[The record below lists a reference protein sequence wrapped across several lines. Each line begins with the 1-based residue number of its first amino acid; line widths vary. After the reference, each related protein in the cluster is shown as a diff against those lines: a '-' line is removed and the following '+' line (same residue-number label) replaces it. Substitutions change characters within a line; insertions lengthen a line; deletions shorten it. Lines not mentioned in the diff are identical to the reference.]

1 MHRELSGVDEPFRPQ
16 SPLGL
21 YALTAV
27 VGGLLAADLGPPLA
41 AWLAGLAA
49 DLPTWN
55 RELFGYRYALL
66 AAVIGGARVLYNSL
80 ESLFDGRIGSDLALA
95 VACLAAILLR
105 EELVAAEVV
114 FIGLAGECLEAVT
127 FARTQRALGSLAE
140 LFPRRCWVLRDGQEV
155 RAFTTDLLPGDHVVV
170 KPGGRIPV
178 DGVVTDGRAAVDASA
193 LTGESLPV
201 DKGPGDAVLAGSI
214 VQGGSLIVEAKKLAK
229 ETVAGQVIELTGAAL
244 KNKAPLERHA
254 DRLARYFLPA
264 VLVLAFVTFLAN
276 IGFQFAGT
284 PPPGVPKP
292 SWAAAARVAA
302 YPALGVLVV
311 ACPCALILA
320 TPAAVI
326 AALGRLA
333 GTGVF
338 IKGGSALERLAGV
351 TAFAFDKTGTLTEGR
366 LEPGDI
372 LPLNGAT
379 ADEVLLAAAAAEAR
393 SEHPLA
399 RVVLAAAAA
408 RNLTPP
414 PAEAFEAFPGG
425 GVAATA
431 GGAAILVGTRRLL
444 AEKGITIPPE
454 ADAALRQLDESG
466 QSSLLVAR
474 DGVVVGAVGARDRV
488 RPEAAQVIAELRA
501 MGIQPV
507 ALLTGDR
514 TAVAKAVA
522 EQVAVTEVYAE
533 LLPGGKSDWVAA
545 GGIPGTSASVVGG
558 SSPPFPPREGG
569 PGGLGFPVGRS
580 GGSAGS
586 TATPSG
592 EGRTTRVAFVGD
604 GVNDA
609 PALARATVGIAVGS
623 GTDVAA
629 EAGDIVLMGEP
640 LRPLPLLLRLSRET
654 VRIIRQNIIGF
665 GFGVNFVGIVLTGWV
680 WPLVATGPGWYEKAP
695 LVGVLYHQLGSLL
708 VLLNSMRLLAFD
720 RTATNPTLAR
730 ARAAA
735 RGFDRWLNTVHFDD
749 LLHEVGHHW
758 KAVGGTAA
766 AAVLLGWGITGF
778 AQVEPGE
785 VGVVRRF
792 GAVVADLGEGLH
804 VRWPWPV
811 ETVTRVRTAEV
822 RTVEIGFRGV
832 TPEARSPAVPPPAD
846 GKLRRPGGEALTW
859 ASSHGDGAA
868 TRTDEAV
875 MITGDGDLV
884 EVLATVRY
892 HVADA
897 RRFQF
902 GLVDPEAL
910 LRSAAESVVRELVA
924 GGRFLDLLTVRRGGL
939 EAEATVRLARRL
951 DAAVPGGHGIA
962 LDGFTFHDLHPP
974 PEVVGSY
981 HGVAKAIQERDRV
994 LNDAEADALRTVRRA
1009 AEEGERTVS
1018 RARTEANRQ
1027 VKDADALARAFDAW
1041 VKARK
1046 DLPAEE
1052 AAAFAAERAKR
1063 LAAGEPPAAVDADQ
1077 SARRARLLADRRAA
1091 IESRLSARAVAE
1103 AFRGRDKVWVDAA
1116 DLPGRRQ
1123 LFLLD
1128 PELLRPLAPP
1138 RPGEP

>member
-16 SPLGL
+16 SPVGL
-21 YALTAV
+21 YALTAL

-41 AWLAGLAA
+41 GWLTGLGVEA
-49 DLPTWN
+49 PTWP

-155 RAFTTDLLPGDHVVV
+155 RAFTTDLLVGDHVVV
-170 KPGGRIPV
+170 KPGGRVPA

-201 DKGPGDAVLAGSI
+201 DKGPGDAVLAGSL
-214 VQGGSLIVEAKKLAK
+214 VQGGSLTVEAKKLAK
-229 ETVAGQVIELTGAAL
+229 ETVAGQVIDLTTAAL
-244 KNKAPLERHA
+244 KDKAPLERHA

-264 VLVLAFVTFLAN
+264 VLALALLTFLAN
-276 IGFQFAGT
+276 IGFQLAAT
-284 PPPGVPKP
+284 PPEGVPRP
-292 SWAAAARVAA
+292 GWGAAARVAA

-366 LEPGDI
+366 LEAGDV

-379 ADEVLLAAAAAEAR
+379 AEDVLLAAATAEAR

-399 RVVLAAAAA
+399 RVVLAAAAE

-414 PAEAFEAFPGG
+414 PTETFEAFPGG
-425 GVAATA
+425 GVAATV
-431 GGAAILVGTRRLL
+431 GGVSILVGTRRLL
-444 AEKGITIPPE
+444 AERGVAIPPE
-454 ADAALRQLDESG
+454 ADAALRQLDETG
-466 QSSLLVAR
+466 QSSLLVSK
-474 DGVVVGAVGARDRV
+474 DGVVIGVVGARDRV
-488 RPEAAQVIAELRA
+488 RPEAAQVIADLRA
-501 MGIQPV
+501 LGIHPV

-514 TAVAKAVA
+514 SAVARVVA
-522 EQVAVTEVYAE
+522 EQVAVTETHAE
-533 LLPGGKSDWVAA
+533 LLPAGKSDWVGGATRPPGA
-545 GGIPGTSASVVGG
+545 GQEGAT
-558 SSPPFPPREGG
+558 SPPFPPGEGG
-569 PGGLGFPVGRS
+569 PGGLGGLGLPTGADRRS
-580 GGSAGS
+580 LS
-586 TATPSG
+586 
-592 EGRTTRVAFVGD
+592 VAFVGD

-609 PALARATVGIAVGS
+609 PALARAAVGIAVGS

-640 LRPLPLLLRLSRET
+640 LRPLPLLVRLSRET

-665 GFGVNFVGIVLTGWV
+665 GFGVNLVGIILTGWV

-720 RTATNPTLAR
+720 RTAASPTLSR
-730 ARAAA
+730 VRAAA
-735 RGFDRWLNTVHFDD
+735 GGFDRWLNTVHFDD
-749 LLHEVGHHW
+749 LFHEVGHHW
-758 KAVGGTAA
+758 KAVGGTVAA
-766 AAVLLGWGITGF
+766 ALLVGWGLTCF

-792 GAVVADLGEGLH
+792 GAVVADLDAGLH

-822 RTVEIGFRGV
+822 RTVEVGFRGMA
-832 TPEARSPAVPPPAD
+832 PETRSPAAPAPAD
-846 GKLRRPGGEALTW
+846 KLRRPGDTLTW
-859 ASSHGDGAA
+859 ASSHGEGAA
-868 TRTDEAV
+868 RLTDEAV

-892 HVADA
+892 HVSDA
-897 RRFQF
+897 RRFLF
-902 GLVDPEAL
+902 GVADPDALV
-910 LRSAAESVVRELVA
+910 RSAAESVLRELVA
-924 GGRFLDLLTVRRGGL
+924 GGRFLELLTVRRGGL
-939 EAEATVRLARRL
+939 EAEATDRLARRL
-951 DAAVPGGHGIA
+951 DSAVPGGLGVA
-962 LDGFTFHDLHPP
+962 LDGFTLHDLHPP

-981 HGVAKAIQERDRV
+981 HAVAKAIQERDRM
-994 LNDAEADALRTVRRA
+994 LNDAEADAIRAVRRA
-1009 AEEGERTVS
+1009 SEEGERTVS

-1027 VKDADALARAFDAW
+1027 LRDAEALARAFDAW
-1041 VKARK
+1041 VKARTQLSA
-1046 DLPAEE
+1046 DENTALT
-1052 AAAFAAERAKR
+1052 AERAKR
-1063 LAAGEPPAAVDADQ
+1063 VAAGEAPAAVDADLN
-1077 SARRARLLADRRAA
+1077 ARKARQLVERRAA
-1091 IESRLSARAVAE
+1091 IESRLAARAVVE
-1103 AFRGRDKVWVDAA
+1103 GFRGRDKVWVDAA

-1128 PELLRPLAPP
+1128 PELLRPLTPP